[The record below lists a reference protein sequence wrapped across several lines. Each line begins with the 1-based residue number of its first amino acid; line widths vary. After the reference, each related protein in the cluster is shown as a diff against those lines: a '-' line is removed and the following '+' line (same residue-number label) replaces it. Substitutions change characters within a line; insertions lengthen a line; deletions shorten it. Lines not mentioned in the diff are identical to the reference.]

1 MKKKYLPVLL
11 FCIFVCNIHAKRLPP
26 PDVVPLS
33 NGNFIYKES
42 YTSSKDN
49 AYDFGVVIIESV
61 GDVKYRFLIPIYS
74 VNIDRNLEYD
84 VQWKFI
90 KSMEFKNDDVIT
102 IINERNEV
110 FELNINTFEVKCI
123 SGKDY
128 SDVNELFERDLKSII
143 ENHKNH
149 KYTGSQP
156 DKKKLAKIED
166 VIAVAEPA
174 LFSIYGD
181 ETVKKEMPYVI
192 QKYKDKWFVHG
203 YIPKNSL
210 GGVFE
215 IFIDAETSQ
224 IESVIHGE

>member
-1 MKKKYLPVLL
+1 MVVKLILNYKGLDMKACANLLMMSICSKKK
-11 FCIFVCNIHAKRLPP
+11 
-26 PDVVPLS
+26 
-33 NGNFIYKES
+33 
-42 YTSSKDN
+42 
-49 AYDFGVVIIESV
+49 
-61 GDVKYRFLIPIYS
+61 
-74 VNIDRNLEYD
+74 
-84 VQWKFI
+84 
-90 KSMEFKNDDVIT
+90 
-102 IINERNEV
+102 
-110 FELNINTFEVKCI
+110 
-123 SGKDY
+123 
-128 SDVNELFERDLKSII
+128 
-143 ENHKNH
+143 H